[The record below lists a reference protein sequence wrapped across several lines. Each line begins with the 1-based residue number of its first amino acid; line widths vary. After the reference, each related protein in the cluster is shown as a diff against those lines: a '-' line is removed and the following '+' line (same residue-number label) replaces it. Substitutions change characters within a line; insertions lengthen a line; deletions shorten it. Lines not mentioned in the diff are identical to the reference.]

1 MKITFVTRNQNKFA
15 EAKGF
20 IPELEMHNLDLVEIQ
35 ELDSQKI
42 IEAKLQEAKN
52 QLEGSLVV
60 EDSSLTF
67 LCLGNLPGPLVKWF
81 EKSIGNDGL
90 YNICNLNNNYNATAK
105 VTIGYIQEDNTLNYF
120 EGIIEG
126 KIVAPR
132 GENGFGWDA
141 IFEPAGQ
148 TKTFAEMTSEEK
160 NQISMRKI
168 AFQKLADFL
177 NQ

>member
-1 MKITFVTRNQNKFA
+1 MNITFVTGNQNKFT
-15 EAKGF
+15 EAKEF
-20 IPELEMHNLDLVEIQ
+20 IPDLEMHNLDLVEIQ

-42 IEAKLQEAKN
+42 IEAKLVETKKYLDGN
-52 QLEGSLVV
+52 IIV
-60 EDSSLTF
+60 EDNSLTF
-67 LCLGNLPGPLVKWF
+67 SCLGALPGPLVKWF

-148 TKTFAEMTSEEK
+148 TKTFAEMTPEEK

-177 NQ
+177 KK